1 MFNRYTDQTSNFLAI
16 KFYRERKQRY
26 KETISD
32 EGAKVLQELQST
44 YHFHFSVINVFCEY
58 ILEKT
63 DIPFTLE
70 AIAPIAQEW
79 KDAGIKTVDQA
90 LEKSRK

>member
-1 MFNRYTDQTSNFLAI
+1 MFNRYEDQTSNFLAL
-16 KFYRERKQRY
+16 KFYRERKLRY

-32 EGAKVLQELQST
+32 EGARVLKELQNT
-44 YHFHFSVINVFCEY
+44 YHFHYSVINVFCEY

-63 DIPFTLE
+63 NIPFSVE
-70 AIAPIAQEW
+70 AISPIAEEW
-79 KDAGIKTVDQA
+79 QKEGISTVEQA